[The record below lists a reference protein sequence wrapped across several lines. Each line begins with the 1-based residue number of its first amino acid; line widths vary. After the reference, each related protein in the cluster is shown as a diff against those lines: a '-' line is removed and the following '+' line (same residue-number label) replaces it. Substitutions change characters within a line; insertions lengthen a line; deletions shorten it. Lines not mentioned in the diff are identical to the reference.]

1 MPRIDVE
8 YSALRKTIEDIK
20 DYNATQERLMLQAD
34 FDIKSMLCIGWMGAD
49 AREFD
54 HKWAGVNAEDSEAR
68 QLCHSLVWLYRNIHV
83 CIREYQKAQ
92 ASAIY
97 RASLLC

>member
-20 DYNATQERLMLQAD
+20 DYNGTQERLMLQAD
-34 FDIKSMLCIGWMGAD
+34 FDIKSMLCVGWMGAD
-49 AREFD
+49 AKEFD
-54 HKWAGVNAEDSEAR
+54 QKWAGVNDENSEAR
-68 QLCHSLVWLYRNIHV
+68 QLCYSLIELYRNIKI
-83 CIREYQKAQ
+83 CIKDYQEAQ

-97 RASLLC
+97 RASQLC